1 VLEMV
6 RRSDCGIGGR
16 WELRGQKK
24 RVIVSSTIRSNIL
37 FTLQQT
43 IIGISDQEWGGPD
56 NYSKRGNY
64 EKYITF
70 FN

>member
-1 VLEMV
+1 M
-6 RRSDCGIGGR
+6 RRSDCGVGGR

-24 RVIVSSTIRSNIL
+24 SVIVRSTIRSNIL

-43 IIGISDQEWGGPD
+43 LIGVSNQEWGGPD
-56 NYSKRGNY
+56 NYSKRGND
-64 EKYITF
+64 EKCITI

>member
-1 VLEMV
+1 M
-6 RRSDCGIGGR
+6 RKSDCSLGGR

-24 RVIVSSTIRSNIL
+24 RVIVSSTIRSNML

-43 IIGISDQEWGGPD
+43 LIGVLNQEWGGPD

-64 EKYITF
+64 EKCIKI